1 MKCENVE
8 QSLSAYIERSLPQE
22 EMVQVAEHL
31 QECSRCLELMEEIR
45 SILVTCRAFP
55 SYEVDSSLVDRILLR
70 TSGKTRSLTL
80 RERFRAYFLRPVLTP
95 RFAAGAGL
103 VLLFLVLLVD
113 LIGPRMGVVAASLS
127 PRELFRQMD
136 RGVQRIYSEGQK
148 LYLTKN
154 EWQEQFTFYKNNMFK
169 KLGFMIEQLDAPV
182 EGNKKSNEPE
192 PPKQAP
198 GQKSS
203 VLLNPA

>member
-1 MKCENVE
+1 MKCANIE
-8 QSLSAYIERSLPQE
+8 QSLSAYIERSLPQQ

-31 QECSRCLELMEEIR
+31 QECPRCLGLMEEIR

-55 SYEVDSSLVDRILLR
+55 SYEVDPSLVERILIR
-70 TSGKTRSLTL
+70 TSGRPRSRSL
-80 RERFRAYFLRPVLTP
+80 RERFRAYFLKPVLTP

-103 VLLFLVLLVD
+103 ALLSLVLLVD
-113 LIGPRMGVVAASLS
+113 LIVPHLGVIATSLS

-136 RGVQRIYSEGQK
+136 RGVQKIYSEGQK

-154 EWQEQFTFYKNNMFK
+154 EWQEQFTFYKDNMFK

-182 EGNKKSNEPE
+182 EGNKKPNEPE
-192 PPKQAP
+192 QPKKSP
-198 GQKSS
+198 GKKSS
-203 VLLNPA
+203 VLLIPA